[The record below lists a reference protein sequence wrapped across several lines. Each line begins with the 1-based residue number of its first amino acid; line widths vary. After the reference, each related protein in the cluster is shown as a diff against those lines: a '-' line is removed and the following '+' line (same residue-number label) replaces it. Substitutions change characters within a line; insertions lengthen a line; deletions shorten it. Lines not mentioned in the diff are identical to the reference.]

1 MAGASRDEPEVSQA
15 KRFAGFQALRLA
27 GRFAGFQAVRLAGR
41 FAGFQAVRLV
51 DRASGAAEQS
61 RPEGGWTRDPAWRGA
76 RRFGAP
82 APRCERRSHL
92 RRNWSLRPSRPR
104 AVRRLGR
111 PYVCR
116 YLDRMGTLPSS
127 MPVHRVIFQLLTQLR
142 PVPQPS
148 TVDPAILDLWSPGTA
163 ISRTSDDQC

>member
-61 RPEGGWTRDPAWRGA
+61 RPEGGWTRDPVWRGA

-82 APRCERRSHL
+82 TPRCERRSHL

-104 AVRRLGR
+104 AVRRLGH

-142 PVPQPS
+142 PVPPPS
-148 TVDPAILDLWSPGTA
+148 TVAPAIPALGSPGTA